1 MSTTLSLP
9 RRSRTSRRTQILASA
24 SALVAAASV
33 AVTLAVAG
41 GGDGPTAASQPSAQ
55 PSTAIPNRATQYRI
69 ETATP
74 SGPVRQAGVSAAD
87 RFHHF
92 R

>member
-1 MSTTLSLP
+1 MSTTLGLSH
-9 RRSRTSRRTQILASA
+9 RTSSRRTQILASA

-33 AVTLAVAG
+33 AVTLAVS
-41 GGDGPTAASQPSAQ
+41 GGDGQSSIDQPSAQ
-55 PSTAIPNRATQYRI
+55 PAIAQPDAARLYRN
-69 ETATP
+69 ASALP
-74 SGPVRQAGVSAAD
+74 SGPERQAGVSAAD

>member
-1 MSTTLSLP
+1 MSTTISIP
-9 RRSRTSRRTQILASA
+9 RPASRRNQIVASA
-24 SALVAAASV
+24 TAVVAAAAV

-41 GGDGPTAASQPSAQ
+41 GSDGTQPAASHQSATPATAQ
-55 PSTAIPNRATQYRI
+55 PNPATQYRN
-69 ETATP
+69 ESVVP
-74 SGPVRQAGVSAAD
+74 SGPARQAGTGAAD

>member
-1 MSTTLSLP
+1 MSTTLSIP
-9 RRSRTSRRTQILASA
+9 RTSRRTQLLASA

-41 GGDGPTAASQPSAQ
+41 GGDGQTSPSQPSAQ
-55 PSTAIPNRATQYRI
+55 PATAQPNAATQYRN
-69 ETATP
+69 ESALP
-74 SGPVRQAGVSAAD
+74 SGPERQAGVSTAD

>member
-1 MSTTLSLP
+1 MSTTLSIP
-9 RRSRTSRRTQILASA
+9 RTSRRNQILASA

-41 GGDGPTAASQPSAQ
+41 GGDGQPSVAQPSARPATAQ
-55 PSTAIPNRATQYRI
+55 PDAAKLYRNQSEI
-69 ETATP
+69 Q
-74 SGPVRQAGVSAAD
+74 SGPERQAGVSAAD

>member
-1 MSTTLSLP
+1 MSTTVSLP
-9 RRSRTSRRTQILASA
+9 RRSTTSRRNQILASA
-24 SALVAAASV
+24 TALAAAAAV

-41 GGDGPTAASQPSAQ
+41 SDGQTASTQPVPQPASAQ
-55 PSTAIPNRATQYRI
+55 PDLATQYRN
-69 ETATP
+69 ESAVP
-74 SGPVRQAGVSAAD
+74 SGPERQAGESSAD

>member
-1 MSTTLSLP
+1 MSTTLSIP
-9 RRSRTSRRTQILASA
+9 RRSTTSRRNQILASA
-24 SALVAAASV
+24 SALVAAGAV

-41 GGDGPTAASQPSAQ
+41 GDGQTAAQQPAAKPATAQ
-55 PSTAIPNRATQYRI
+55 PDPATQYRN
-69 ETATP
+69 EAGL
-74 SGPVRQAGVSAAD
+74 SAGPEVQGGQSAAD

>member
-1 MSTTLSLP
+1 MSTTVSLP
-9 RRSRTSRRTQILASA
+9 SRSSISSRRTQLLASA
-24 SALVAAASV
+24 SAVVAAASI

-41 GGDGPTAASQPSAQ
+41 GNGDTTASQPSAAPATAQ
-55 PSTAIPNRATQYRI
+55 PNPATQYRNDAAI
-69 ETATP
+69 GGGA
-74 SGPVRQAGVSAAD
+74 QQDGVNAAD

>member
-1 MSTTLSLP
+1 MSSTLSIP
-9 RRSRTSRRTQILASA
+9 HPTSRRNQALASA
-24 SALVAAASV
+24 GGLVAAAAV

-41 GGDGPTAASQPSAQ
+41 GDGQTAASQRVAEPATAQ
-55 PSTAIPNRATQYRI
+55 PDAATQYRN
-69 ETATP
+69 ESALP
-74 SGPVRQAGVSAAD
+74 GAPGRRAGASAAD

>member
-1 MSTTLSLP
+1 MSTTASLP
-9 RRSRTSRRTQILASA
+9 RRTVSRRTQILASA

-41 GGDGPTAASQPSAQ
+41 GGDGQTTVSQPSSSPATAQ
-55 PSTAIPNRATQYRI
+55 PTLATQYRNDA
-69 ETATP
+69 AT
-74 SGPVRQAGVSAAD
+74 GDGAQQDGVPNAAD

>member
-1 MSTTLSLP
+1 MSTTLSIP
-9 RRSRTSRRTQILASA
+9 RPTSRRNQVLASA
-24 SALVAAASV
+24 GGLVAAAAV

-41 GGDGPTAASQPSAQ
+41 GDGQTAASQPVAQ
-55 PSTAIPNRATQYRI
+55 PTTAQPNAATQYRN
-69 ETATP
+69 ESALP
-74 SGPVRQAGVSAAD
+74 GGPHRQAGVNAAD

>member
-1 MSTTLSLP
+1 MSTTVSLP
-9 RRSRTSRRTQILASA
+9 SRSSLSSRRTQLLASA
-24 SALVAAASV
+24 GALVAAASV

-41 GGDGPTAASQPSAQ
+41 GGDGQSAGVQPAAQ
-55 PSTAIPNRATQYRI
+55 PATAQPNPATLYRNESAIPQAV
-69 ETATP
+69 TP
-74 SGPVRQAGVSAAD
+74 GGSAAE

>member
-1 MSTTLSLP
+1 MPETPT
-9 RRSRTSRRTQILASA
+9 A
-24 SALVAAASV
+24 SALVAAGSV

-41 GGDGPTAASQPSAQ
+41 GGDVAAPQPSAAPATAQ
-55 PSTAIPNRATQYRI
+55 PNAATQYRNDAAL
-69 ETATP
+69 ESGSEQGGTP
-74 SGPVRQAGVSAAD
+74 SAAD